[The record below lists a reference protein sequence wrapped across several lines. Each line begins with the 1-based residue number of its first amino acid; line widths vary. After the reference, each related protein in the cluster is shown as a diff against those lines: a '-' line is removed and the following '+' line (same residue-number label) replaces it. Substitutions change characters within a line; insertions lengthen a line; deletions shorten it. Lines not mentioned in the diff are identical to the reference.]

1 MENKIKD
8 LRKEKGLT
16 QQELAEEIGVS
27 KLTILRWEQGQR
39 DIKSDK
45 AQQLAD
51 YFGVQVS
58 YLLGHSGFRTWSE
71 EDFFYTTGYPMVMP
85 DLNDASDNDEKNSEQ
100 SFDDYLSKYNTV
112 ISKLSK
118 LKDDDFDLIS
128 KLIDR
133 MHKKD

>member
-1 MENKIKD
+1 MNRLKE

-16 QQELAEEIGVS
+16 QQGLADIVGVT
-27 KLTILRWEQGQR
+27 KRTIIAWENNER

-45 AQQLAD
+45 AQQLVD

-58 YLLGHSGFRTWSE
+58 YLLGHSGFRTWAE
-71 EDFFYTTGYPMVMP
+71 EDFFYTTGYPMTMS
-85 DLNDASDNDEKNSEQ
+85 DLSDNSDDSINNTEQ
-100 SFDDYLSKYNTV
+100 SLDDYLSKYNTV

-118 LKDDDFDLIS
+118 LNDDDFDLIK

-133 MHKKD
+133 MHIKD